1 MRIINFIIYRLNFF
15 IIKRFLKHLYQRII
29 RGWDDSETWSLD
41 HSLAKLILPRL
52 KRFKELQDGHPSD
65 LSEKEWDEIIDKM
78 IFAFEWYSDDPWCK
92 EVPKEVNEG
101 IELFSKWYRD
111 LWW

>member
-1 MRIINFIIYRLNFF
+1 MTRAKPKSSARER
-15 IIKRFLKHLYQRII
+15 RFAAQRRS

-52 KRFKELQDGHPSD
+52 KRFKELNNGIPYG
-65 LSEKEWDEIIDKM
+65 LNEENWNAALDKM
-78 IFAFEWYSDDPWCK
+78 IAGFEVHVKGSWQADKKDMVIARRGIALFAKYYPC
-92 EVPKEVNEG
+92 
-101 IELFSKWYRD
+101 